1 MNTGVLAWRARTD
14 RPAPAGLVAAGPALG
29 ALLRELGRR
38 EADSLRRLQL
48 AATRDLLVVLGP
60 AERLPW
66 VDGVR
71 YCAPLAGV
79 PGLWLPTTLAPDA
92 PAAPAELLH
101 AALQRRTGHAAM
113 LLWTA
118 PDLVLGL
125 DNALPAR
132 PAVLDW
138 LTRECT

>member
-1 MNTGVLAWRARTD
+1 MDTGVLAWHARTD
-14 RPAPAGLVAAGPALG
+14 SPAPAGLVAAGPVLG

-38 EADSLRRLQL
+38 EADSLRGLQV
-48 AATRDLLVVLGP
+48 AAMRDLLVVLGT

-92 PAAPAELLH
+92 PAELLH
-101 AALQRRTGHAAM
+101 AALQRRTGHAAV

-125 DNALPAR
+125 DNALPVR

-138 LTRECT
+138 LTRECA